1 MRTCSTRSTSYPGTT
16 LKIVPGADVLNPLVW
31 GNLNSMDTQ
40 PIIATRSLTKTYGNA
55 TVVDNLD
62 LEVAPGVVHGLLGP
76 NGSGK
81 STTMKMLL
89 GLIAP
94 TRGEISILGQPMTR
108 SNREKVLGGIGSL
121 IEAPSAY
128 PHLTGLENLRIATRL
143 LKADPTH
150 AQRAIELVRLENQ
163 MDKLV
168 KNYSLGMK
176 QRLGIAMALVRDPQ
190 LLILDE
196 PTNGL
201 DPAGIEEIRELIISL
216 AREQGRT
223 VLVSSHMLSE
233 IEKMASHLT
242 IIDRGK
248 CVFQGSQQQLYDA
261 QLPDLFIQTPAVEVA
276 TEVLRDLRPVTVNG
290 GLEVSGLRDGQVAEI
305 CAQLVSQGVPLHQVV
320 RKRRS
325 LEEVFIGLTG
335 REGLSA

>member
-1 MRTCSTRSTSYPGTT
+1 
-16 LKIVPGADVLNPLVW
+16 
-31 GNLNSMDTQ
+31 MDTQ
-40 PIIATRSLTKTYGNA
+40 PIIATRGLTKTYGN
-55 TVVDNLD
+55 TPVVNNLN

-94 TRGEISILGQPMTR
+94 TSGEITMLGQPMTAATR
-108 SNREKVLGGIGSL
+108 TQVLTGVGSL

-128 PHLTGLENLRIATRL
+128 PHLTGGENMRIATRL
-143 LKADPTH
+143 LNADPAHT
-150 AQRAIELVRLENQ
+150 QQAIELVRLENQ

-176 QRLGIAMALVRDPQ
+176 QRLGIAMALARDPQ

-201 DPAGIEEIRELIISL
+201 DPAGIEEIRELIVSL

-223 VLVSSHMLSE
+223 VLVSSHLLSE

-242 IIDRGK
+242 IINQGR
-248 CVFQGSQQQLYDA
+248 CVFQGSQQELYDA
-261 QLPDLFIQTPAVEVA
+261 QLPDVFIQTPAA
-276 TEVLRDLRPVTVNG
+276 SIAAEVLRGLHPAPADG
-290 GLEVSGLRDGQVAEI
+290 GLELSGLTDEQVAEV
-305 CAQLVSQGVPLHQVV
+305 CAQLVSHGIPLHQVV

-335 REGLSA
+335 REALSA

>member
-1 MRTCSTRSTSYPGTT
+1 
-16 LKIVPGADVLNPLVW
+16 
-31 GNLNSMDTQ
+31 MDTSS
-40 PIIATRSLTKTYGNA
+40 IIATQGLIKTYGST
-55 TVVDNLD
+55 TVVDSLNLN
-62 LEVAPGVVHGLLGP
+62 VTAGTVHGLLGP

-89 GLIAP
+89 GLVTP
-94 TRGEISILGQPMTR
+94 TSGEIKIHGQPMNRQTR
-108 SNREKVLGGIGSL
+108 QQVLRGVGSL

-128 PHLTGLENLRIATRL
+128 PHLTGGENIQIATRL
-143 LKADPTH
+143 FEADPVH
-150 AQRAIELVRLENQ
+150 AQRAIELVRLGKH

-201 DPAGIEEIRELIISL
+201 DPAGIEEIRQLIVSL
-216 AREQGRT
+216 ARDEGRT
-223 VLVSSHMLSE
+223 VLVSSHLLSE
-233 IEKMASHLT
+233 IEKMATNLT
-242 IIDRGK
+242 IIDRGRLI
-248 CVFQGSQQQLYDA
+248 FQGSQEQLYNA
-261 QLPDLFIQTPAVEVA
+261 QLPDLFIQTPSEDIAA
-276 TEVLRDLRPVTVNG
+276 DLLAAFRPVRGDNG
-290 GLEVSGLRDGQVAEI
+290 IELAGVTDQQVAEI
-305 CAQLVSQGVPLHQVV
+305 CARLVGNGVPLYQVV

-335 REGLSA
+335 TEGLSA

>member
-1 MRTCSTRSTSYPGTT
+1 
-16 LKIVPGADVLNPLVW
+16 
-31 GNLNSMDTQ
+31 MDTQ
-40 PIIATRSLTKTYGNA
+40 PIIATRGLTKTYGNTA
-55 TVVDNLD
+55 VVNNLN
-62 LEVAPGVVHGLLGP
+62 LQVAPGVVHGLLGP

-94 TRGEISILGQPMTR
+94 TSGEIMMLGQPMTAATR
-108 SNREKVLGGIGSL
+108 PQVLAGVGSL

-128 PHLTGLENLRIATRL
+128 PHLTGGENMRIATRL
-143 LKADPTH
+143 LKADPAH
-150 AQRAIELVRLENQ
+150 AQRAIKLVRLESQ

-176 QRLGIAMALVRDPQ
+176 QRLGIAMALARDPQ

-201 DPAGIEEIRELIISL
+201 DPAGIEEIRELIVSL

-223 VLVSSHMLSE
+223 VLVSSHLLSE

-242 IIDRGK
+242 IINQGR
-248 CVFQGSQQQLYDA
+248 CVFQGSQQELYDA
-261 QLPDLFIQTPAVEVA
+261 QLPDVFIQTPAA
-276 TEVLRDLRPVTVNG
+276 PIAADLLRGLGPAPADG
-290 GLEVSGLRDGQVAEI
+290 GLELSGMTDEQVAEV
-305 CAQLVSQGVPLHQVV
+305 CAQLVSHGVPLHQVV

-335 REGLSA
+335 REALSA